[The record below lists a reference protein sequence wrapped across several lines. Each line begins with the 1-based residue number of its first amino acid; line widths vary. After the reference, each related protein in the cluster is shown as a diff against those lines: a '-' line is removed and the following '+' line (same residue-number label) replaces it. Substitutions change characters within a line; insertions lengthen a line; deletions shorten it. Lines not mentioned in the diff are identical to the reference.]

1 MVTPRTATLVSLA
14 ALPAV
19 GYYALVS
26 DPRVVVSVVNVL
38 LITAALYLAFGP
50 HAGGG
55 HDHGD
60 EHAPEQS

>member
-1 MVTPRTATLVSLA
+1 MVSPRTATLVSLA

-38 LITAALYLAFGP
+38 LIASALYIAFGP
-50 HAGGG
+50 TAEET
-55 HDHGD
+55 HDHAADG
-60 EHAPEQS
+60 S